1 MSGIRTIY
9 FSVTQS
15 LVEYNKSKNDK
26 GFNASLI
33 LNYQQSDYNFNES
46 VWDGMAADVKAFVEK
61 KGCDYQYYK
70 SRRVMKWK
78 NPFLRYR
85 MVGCA
90 LSYSLVCLRNDQK

>member
-15 LVEYNKSKNDK
+15 LVEYNKSKNVK
-26 GFNASLI
+26 GFNASLV

-61 KGCDYQYYK
+61 KDFITNI
-70 SRRVMKWK
+70 V
-78 NPFLRYR
+78 NLA
-85 MVGCA
+85 V
-90 LSYSLVCLRNDQK
+90 